1 MSRLFVVLGLLM
13 WPMMSSATDGVA
25 MTPVERW
32 QADHSVVFS
41 ADEVHIEDFRWI
53 ARPVI
58 VFGDSEYDPRFV
70 QQMALIEA
78 LPEEL
83 AERDVVIIT
92 DTDPAAKS
100 EARTEYRPRS
110 FMMVLVGKDGS
121 VYLRKPFPWDV
132 RELSRSIDKLPLRQ
146 QEVRDRRGE

>member
-1 MSRLFVVLGLLM
+1 MSRLFVFLGLLM
-13 WPMMSSATDGVA
+13 WPMLSSATDGVA

-32 QADHSVVFS
+32 QADHGVVFS
-41 ADEVHIEDFRWI
+41 ADEVHIDDFRWI

-83 AERDVVIIT
+83 AERDVVVIT

-132 RELSRSIDKLPLRQ
+132 RELSRSIDKMPLRQ
-146 QEVRDRRGE
+146 QEMRDRRGE